1 METIKVTIDWL
12 DNYGAVSD
20 QIPGC
25 VATHQ
30 TFEGVKEAYTS
41 ALEFHKEGLA
51 ADEMPECLKGEYML
65 VFEETTRALLY
76 RFDGILTR
84 SAISRATGIN
94 EKQLRHYMSGFR
106 TARPDK
112 REKIVVAIHKIANDF
127 LSVV

>member
-1 METIKVTIDWL
+1 MEIIKVTIDWS

-20 QIPGC
+20 QIQGC

-30 TFEGVKEAYTS
+30 TYEGIKEAYAS
-41 ALEFHKEGLA
+41 ALRFHLEGLDP
-51 ADEMPECLKGEYML
+51 DEVPDCLKEDYKL
-65 VFEETTRALLY
+65 EFFETTRALLF
-76 RFDGILTR
+76 RFDGVLTR

-106 TARPDK
+106 IARADK